1 MSPYALIWWATLIA
15 AAIVLVLTAA
25 QALRAWREIE
35 RIGDRVAAYA
45 DLPVVAALERAA
57 VDGRRIDTAIAE
69 LPALLERG
77 QAAIAVIR
85 KGPLPPELVG
95 AIVRVRAEVAAFR
108 RFSGR

>member
-1 MSPYALIWWATLIA
+1 VSPYALIWWATLIA
-15 AAIVLVLTAA
+15 LAIVLVLAVA

-35 RIGDRVAAYA
+35 RLGDRVAAYA

-57 VDGRRIDTAIAE
+57 VDGRRIDAAIAE

-85 KGPLPPELVG
+85 KGPLPIELVG
-95 AIVRVRAEVAAFR
+95 AILRVRSEIAAFR
-108 RFSGR
+108 KFAGR